1 MKESSLS
8 LSLRRSVR
16 TQGSFDSRGLLFP
29 HVRAA
34 PRESLYRTWENTGL
48 CLVTFGRAGGGRWR
62 RRRRPGRHSLRNQS
76 GWRGTFVLGW
86 TEDRRGNG
94 RFVFVHHVDTS
105 KLF

>member
-48 CLVTFGRAGGGRWR
+48 CLVTFVRAGGGRWR
-62 RRRRPGRHSLRNQS
+62 RRRRPSFVAKSERMEGHVCAGLDGGSKGEWPIRLRTPRRYVKV
-76 GWRGTFVLGW
+76 GLG
-86 TEDRRGNG
+86 
-94 RFVFVHHVDTS
+94 
-105 KLF
+105 